1 MRRIMGVVAASV
13 LMLGVLGGCGT
24 DASLSDS
31 LVGMWKTSV
40 NGVYVDFHDDGTYL
54 VSVSREGTGKVEW
67 GTWSVEGS
75 TLTET
80 PASDSR
86 YCAGI
91 VATYEVKVVDDG
103 NRLENTVVDD
113 ACTVRLEDTEPGL
126 TRVDDV
132 GS

>member
-1 MRRIMGVVAASV
+1 MRRPALIAVGSV

-24 DASLSDS
+24 GESLSDS
-31 LVGMWKTSV
+31 LVGMWKTSM
-40 NGVYVDFHDDGTYL
+40 NGYYVDFHDDGTYL
-54 VSVSREGTGKVEW
+54 VSTSREGTGKLEW
-67 GTWSVEGS
+67 GTWSVEGT

-80 PASDSR
+80 PASDSQ

-113 ACTVRLEDTEPGL
+113 ACVVRLEDTKSGL
-126 TRVDDV
+126 TKVV
-132 GS
+132 EAES